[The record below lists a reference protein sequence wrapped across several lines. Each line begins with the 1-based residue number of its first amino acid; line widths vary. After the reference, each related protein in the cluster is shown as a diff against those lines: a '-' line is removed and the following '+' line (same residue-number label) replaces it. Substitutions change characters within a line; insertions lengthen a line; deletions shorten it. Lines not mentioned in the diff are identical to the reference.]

1 MKILVAHN
9 RFQGRGGE
17 DVVFEAEVGLLRGA
31 GHSVETLTVSNETIN
46 SLAARIATTLSIADN
61 ADGSRVM
68 ADAIDRFRPE
78 VVHVHNF
85 FPLLSPAVFD
95 LCRQRGVPAVVTL
108 HNYRTICTGGM
119 LLRDGRICHKC
130 LDRGHLWG
138 VAHRCYRGS
147 LAGSMASAYMIA
159 QHQRRGTWTRPGLR
173 LIALTQFAK
182 TLFAQAG
189 FDADRI
195 DVKPNFMADPGAPDP
210 AAPRAGL
217 LYVGR
222 LSREKGVGV
231 LLDAVAGTDVRLRIV
246 GEGPERAALAARASG
261 DVTFLG
267 ALSRAEVLREMA
279 KAQALVV
286 PSLWYEGFPMV
297 VVEAFARGTPV
308 IASEIGGLAE
318 VVSAG
323 RTGALVPPGDAAAL
337 RRAIADTLGAA
348 DLAADWGRAARAAYL
363 ELYAPAENLRQ
374 LEAVYARATGGRSRP
389 VAVLPDRR
397 PSAGPRC

>member
-9 RFQGRGGE
+9 RYQGRGGE
-17 DVVFEAEVGLLRGA
+17 DVVFEAEVDLLRAA

-46 SLAARIATTLSIADN
+46 SLPARITTTLSIADN
-61 ADGSRVM
+61 AEGKRVV
-68 ADAIDRFRPE
+68 AEAIDRSSPD

-95 LCRQRGVPAVVTL
+95 LCRQKRVPAVVTL

-130 LDRGHLWG
+130 LDRGHRWG
-138 VAHRCYRGS
+138 VVHRCYRGS
-147 LAGSMASAYMIA
+147 LPGSIASAYMIA
-159 QHQRRGTWTRPGLR
+159 QHRRRGTWTRPGLR

-195 DVKPNFMADPGAPDP
+195 DVKPNFIADPGAPDW
-210 AAPRAGL
+210 AAARSGL

-231 LLDAVAGTDVRLRIV
+231 LLDAVAGTGVPLRIV
-246 GEGPERAALAARASG
+246 GEGPERVALEARAPG
-261 DVTFLG
+261 HVAFLG
-267 ALSRAEVLREMA
+267 GLSRGEVLREMA
-279 KAQALVV
+279 NAEALVV

-308 IASEIGGLAE
+308 IASGIGGLAE
-318 VVSAG
+318 VVTAG
-323 RTGALVPPGDAAAL
+323 KTGALVPPGDAAAL
-337 RRAIADTLGAA
+337 GKRIGEVLGAA
-348 DLAADWGRAARAAYL
+348 GLTAAWGRAARAAYL
-363 ELYAPAENLRQ
+363 EHYAPDENRRM
-374 LEAVYARATGGRSRP
+374 LEAIYARAARG
-389 VAVLPDRR
+389 
-397 PSAGPRC
+397 

>member
-1 MKILVAHN
+1 M
-9 RFQGRGGE
+9 
-17 DVVFEAEVGLLRGA
+17 FEAEVDLLRAA
-31 GHSVETLTVSNETIN
+31 GHSVETLTVSNAAIN
-46 SLAARIATTLSIADN
+46 SLPARITTTLSIADN
-61 ADGSRVM
+61 AEGQRVV
-68 ADAIDRFRPE
+68 AEAIDRFRPD

-95 LCRQRGVPAVVTL
+95 LCRQKCVPAVATL
-108 HNYRTICTGGM
+108 HNYRSICTGGM

-138 VAHRCYRGS
+138 VVHRCYRGS
-147 LAGSMASAYMIA
+147 LPGSIASAYMIA

-182 TLFAQAG
+182 TLFTQAG

-195 DVKPNFMADPGAPDP
+195 DVKPNFMADPGALDP

-231 LLDAVAGTDVRLRIV
+231 LLEAVAGTGMPLRIV
-246 GEGPERAALAARASG
+246 GEGPERVALEARASG
-261 DVTFLG
+261 NVTFLG
-267 ALSRAEVLREMA
+267 GLSRDEVLREMA
-279 KAQALVV
+279 NARALVV

-323 RTGALVPPGDAAAL
+323 KTGALVPPGDAATL
-337 RRAIADTLGAA
+337 RKRISEVLGAA
-348 DLAADWGRAARAAYL
+348 ELTAAWGRAARAAYL
-363 ELYAPAENLRQ
+363 ERYAPDENRRL
-374 LEAVYARATGGRSRP
+374 LEAIYARAAGG
-389 VAVLPDRR
+389 
-397 PSAGPRC
+397 

>member
-9 RFQGRGGE
+9 RYQGRGGE
-17 DVVFEAEVGLLRGA
+17 DVVFEAEVDLLRGA
-31 GHSVETLTVSNETIN
+31 GHSVETLTVSNEAIN

-61 ADGSRVM
+61 AEGKQLV
-68 ADAIDRFRPE
+68 AEAIDRFRPDI
-78 VVHVHNF
+78 VHVHNF

-95 LCRQRGVPAVVTL
+95 LCRQKRVPAVVTL

-130 LDRGHLWG
+130 LDHGHLWG

-147 LAGSMASAYMIA
+147 LPGSLASAYMIA

-173 LIALTQFAK
+173 LIALTQFAR
-182 TLFAQAG
+182 TLFTQAG
-189 FDADRI
+189 FDAGRI

-210 AAPRAGL
+210 AMPRAGL

-222 LSREKGVGV
+222 LSREKGVSV
-231 LLDAVAGTDVRLRIV
+231 LLDAVAGTDVPLRIM
-246 GEGPERAALAARASG
+246 GEGPERAALGARAPGHVS
-261 DVTFLG
+261 FLG
-267 ALSRAEVLREMA
+267 ARSRAEVLREMA
-279 KAQALVV
+279 NAQALVV

-297 VVEAFARGTPV
+297 VVEAFAQGTPV

-323 RTGALVPPGDAAAL
+323 KTGALAPPGDAAAL
-337 RRAIADTLGAA
+337 RSRIAEL
-348 DLAADWGRAARAAYL
+348 LAAPDRAVAWGQAARAAYL
-363 ELYAPAENLRQ
+363 ARYAPDENLRL
-374 LEAVYARATGGRSRP
+374 LEAIYARA
-389 VAVLPDRR
+389 A
-397 PSAGPRC
+397 AE

>member
-9 RFQGRGGE
+9 RYQGRGGE
-17 DVVFEAEVGLLRGA
+17 DVVFEAEVDLLRGA
-31 GHSVETLTVSNETIN
+31 GHSVETLTVSNEAIN
-46 SLAARIATTLSIADN
+46 SLAARIATTLSIVDN
-61 ADGSRVM
+61 IRGKQAV
-68 ADAIDRFRPE
+68 AEAIDRFRPDI
-78 VVHVHNF
+78 VHVHNF

-95 LCRQRGVPAVVTL
+95 VCRQRRVPAVVTL

-147 LAGSMASAYMIA
+147 LPGSLASAYMIA

-173 LIALTQFAK
+173 LIALTQFAR
-182 TLFAQAG
+182 TLFTQAG
-189 FDADRI
+189 FDAGRI
-195 DVKPNFMADPGAPDP
+195 DVKPNFMADPGAPDS

-231 LLDAVAGTDVRLRIV
+231 LLDAVAGTGVPLRIV
-246 GEGPERAALAARASG
+246 GEGPERAALEARAPGHVS
-261 DVTFLG
+261 FLG
-267 ALSRAEVLREMA
+267 ARSRAEVLREMA
-279 KAQALVV
+279 NAQALVV

-297 VVEAFARGTPV
+297 VVEAFAQGTPV

-323 RTGALVPPGDAAAL
+323 KTGALAPPGDAAAL
-337 RRAIADTLGAA
+337 RNRIAELLAVPDRAAA
-348 DLAADWGRAARAAYL
+348 WGQAARAVYL
-363 ELYAPAENLRQ
+363 ARYAPDENLRL
-374 LEAVYARATGGRSRP
+374 LEAIYARA
-389 VAVLPDRR
+389 A
-397 PSAGPRC
+397 A

>member
-1 MKILVAHN
+1 MKILIAHN
-9 RFQGRGGE
+9 RYQGRGGE
-17 DVVFEAEVGLLRGA
+17 DVVFEAEVDLLRDA
-31 GHSVETLTVSNETIN
+31 GHSVETLTVSNEAIN

-61 ADGSRVM
+61 AEGKRVV
-68 ADAIDRFRPE
+68 ASAIDRFRPDI
-78 VVHVHNF
+78 VHVHNF

-95 LCRQRGVPAVVTL
+95 VCRQKRVPAVVTL
-108 HNYRTICTGGM
+108 HNYRALCTGGM

-147 LAGSMASAYMIA
+147 LPGSLASAYMIA

-173 LIALTQFAK
+173 LIALTRFAR
-182 TLFAQAG
+182 TLFTQAG
-189 FDADRI
+189 FDAGRI

-210 AAPRAGL
+210 ASPRAGL

-231 LLDAVAGTDVRLRIV
+231 LLDAVAGTDVPLRIV
-246 GEGPERAALAARASG
+246 GEGPERAALEARAPG
-261 DVTFLG
+261 NVRFLG
-267 ALSRAEVLREMA
+267 ALSRADVLREMA
-279 KAQALVV
+279 SARALVV

-323 RTGALVPPGDAAAL
+323 ETGALVPPGDAAAL
-337 RRAIADTLGAA
+337 GHRVADLLGAPDRA
-348 DLAADWGRAARAAYL
+348 SAWGQAARAAYL
-363 ELYAPAENLRQ
+363 ARYAPDENLRL
-374 LEAVYARATGGRSRP
+374 LEAIYARA
-389 VAVLPDRR
+389 A
-397 PSAGPRC
+397 AG

>member
-9 RFQGRGGE
+9 RYQGRGGE
-17 DVVFEAEVGLLRGA
+17 DVVFEAEVDLLRGA
-31 GHSVETLTVSNETIN
+31 GHGVETLTVSNEAIN

-61 ADGSRVM
+61 AEGKRLV
-68 ADAIDRFRPE
+68 AKAIDRFRPDI
-78 VVHVHNF
+78 VHVHNF

-95 LCRQRGVPAVVTL
+95 VCRQKRVPAVVTL

-147 LAGSMASAYMIA
+147 LPGSLASAYMIA
-159 QHQRRGTWTRPGLR
+159 QHQRHGTWTRPGLR
-173 LIALTQFAK
+173 LIALTQFAR
-182 TLFAQAG
+182 TVFAQAG
-189 FDADRI
+189 FDAGRI

-210 AAPRAGL
+210 AMPRAGL

-231 LLDAVAGTDVRLRIV
+231 LLDAVAGTGVPLRIV
-246 GEGPERAALAARASG
+246 GEGPERAALEARAPG
-261 DVTFLG
+261 HVRFLG
-267 ALSRAEVLREMA
+267 ARSRAEVLREMA
-279 KAQALVV
+279 NAQALVV

-323 RTGALVPPGDAAAL
+323 KTGALAPPDDPAAL
-337 RRAIADTLGAA
+337 RNRIAELLAVPDRAAA
-348 DLAADWGRAARAAYL
+348 WGQAARAVYL
-363 ELYAPAENLRQ
+363 ARYAPDENLRL
-374 LEAVYARATGGRSRP
+374 LEAIYARA
-389 VAVLPDRR
+389 A
-397 PSAGPRC
+397 AE

>member
-9 RFQGRGGE
+9 RYQGRGGE
-17 DVVFEAEVGLLRGA
+17 DVVFEAEVDLLRGA
-31 GHSVETLTVSNETIN
+31 GHNVETLTVSNEAIN

-61 ADGSRVM
+61 AEGKRAM
-68 ADAIDRFRPE
+68 AEAIDRFRPDI
-78 VVHVHNF
+78 VHVHNF

-95 LCRQRGVPAVVTL
+95 VCRQQRVPAVVTL

-138 VAHRCYRGS
+138 VVHRCYRGS
-147 LAGSMASAYMIA
+147 LPGSLASAYMIA
-159 QHQRRGTWTRPGLR
+159 RHKRRGTWVRPGVR
-173 LIALTQFAK
+173 LIALTQFAR
-182 TLFAQAG
+182 TLFTQAG
-189 FDADRI
+189 FDAGRV

-210 AAPRAGL
+210 AIPRTGL

-231 LLDAVAGTDVRLRIV
+231 LLDAVAGTGVPLRIV
-246 GEGPERAALAARASG
+246 GEGPERAALEARAPAN
-261 DVTFLG
+261 VRFLG
-267 ALSRAEVLREMA
+267 ALSRADVLREMA
-279 KAQALVV
+279 SARALVV

-297 VVEAFARGTPV
+297 VVEAFAHGTPV

-323 RTGALVPPGDAAAL
+323 KTGASVPPGDAAAL
-337 RRAIADTLGAA
+337 RQRIAELLDAPN
-348 DLAADWGRAARAAYL
+348 LATAWGQAARAAYL
-363 ELYAPAENLRQ
+363 ERYAPDENLRL
-374 LEAVYARATGGRSRP
+374 LEAIYARA
-389 VAVLPDRR
+389 A
-397 PSAGPRC
+397 AG

>member
-9 RFQGRGGE
+9 RYQGGRGGE
-17 DVVFEAEVGLLRGA
+17 DVVFEAEVDLLRGA
-31 GHSVETLTVSNETIN
+31 GHSVETLTVSNEAIN

-61 ADGSRVM
+61 AEGKRAV
-68 ADAIDRFRPE
+68 AEALDRFRPDI
-78 VVHVHNF
+78 VHVHNF

-95 LCRQRGVPAVVTL
+95 VCRQQRVPAVVTL

-147 LAGSMASAYMIA
+147 LPGSLASAHMIA
-159 QHQRRGTWTRPGLR
+159 RHQRRGTWTRPGLR
-173 LIALTQFAK
+173 LIALTQFAR
-182 TLFAQAG
+182 TLFTQAG
-189 FDADRI
+189 FDAGRI

-210 AAPRAGL
+210 AMPRTGL

-231 LLDAVAGTDVRLRIV
+231 LLDAVAGTGMPLRIV
-246 GEGPERAALAARASG
+246 GEGPERAALEARAPAN
-261 DVTFLG
+261 VRFLG
-267 ALSRAEVLREMA
+267 ALSRADVLREMA
-279 KAQALVV
+279 SARALVV

-297 VVEAFARGTPV
+297 VVEAFAQGTPV

-323 RTGALVPPGDAAAL
+323 KTGALVPPGDTAGL
-337 RRAIADTLGAA
+337 RQRIVELLGAP
-348 DLAADWGRAARAAYL
+348 DLATAWGQAARTAYLDRYAPDENLRLLEAIYARAA
-363 ELYAPAENLRQ
+363 
-374 LEAVYARATGGRSRP
+374 
-389 VAVLPDRR
+389 
-397 PSAGPRC
+397 AG

>member
-9 RFQGRGGE
+9 RYQGRGGE
-17 DVVFEAEVGLLRGA
+17 DVVFEAEVDLLRGA
-31 GHSVETLTVSNETIN
+31 GHSVEALTVSNEAIN

-61 ADGSRVM
+61 AEGKRVM
-68 ADAIDRFRPE
+68 AEAIDRFRPD

-95 LCRQRGVPAVVTL
+95 VCRQKRVPAVVTL

-130 LDRGHLWG
+130 LDRGHFWG

-147 LAGSMASAYMIA
+147 LPGSLASAYMVA

-189 FDADRI
+189 FDAGRI

-231 LLDAVAGTDVRLRIV
+231 LLEAVAGTGMPLRIV
-246 GEGPERAALAARASG
+246 GEGPERAGLQARAPG
-261 DVTFLG
+261 NVTFLG
-267 ALSRAEVLREMA
+267 GLSRAEVFREMA
-279 KAQALVV
+279 NAQALAV

-318 VVSAG
+318 VVTAG
-323 RTGALVPPGDAAAL
+323 KTGALVPPGDAAAL
-337 RRAIADTLGAA
+337 RGRIVDLLGGA
-348 DLAADWGRAARAAYL
+348 DLASTWGQAARAAYL
-363 ELYAPAENLRQ
+363 ELYGPDENLR
-374 LEAVYARATGGRSRP
+374 LIEAIYARA
-389 VAVLPDRR
+389 A
-397 PSAGPRC
+397 AG

>member
-9 RFQGRGGE
+9 RYQGRGGE
-17 DVVFEAEVGLLRGA
+17 DVVFEAEVDLLRGA
-31 GHSVETLTVSNETIN
+31 GHSVETLTVSNEAIN
-46 SLAARIATTLSIADN
+46 SLAARIATTLSIVDN
-61 ADGSRVM
+61 IRGKQAM
-68 ADAIDRFRPE
+68 AEAIERFRPDI
-78 VVHVHNF
+78 VHVHNF

-95 LCRQRGVPAVVTL
+95 VCRHKRVPAVVTL
-108 HNYRTICTGGM
+108 HNYRTICAGGM
-119 LLRDGRICHKC
+119 LLRDGHICHKC

-147 LAGSMASAYMIA
+147 LPGSLASAYMIA

-173 LIALTQFAK
+173 LIALTQFAR

-189 FDADRI
+189 FDAGRI
-195 DVKPNFMADPGAPDP
+195 DVKPNFMADRGAPDS

-231 LLDAVAGTDVRLRIV
+231 LLDAVAATGVPLRIV
-246 GEGPERAALAARASG
+246 GLGPERAALEARASG
-261 DVTFLG
+261 NVTFLG
-267 ALSRAEVLREMA
+267 ARSRAEVLREMA
-279 KAQALVV
+279 NAQALVV

-297 VVEAFARGTPV
+297 VVEAFAQGTPV

-323 RTGALVPPGDAAAL
+323 KTGALAPPGDAAAL
-337 RRAIADTLGAA
+337 SNRIAELLAVPDRAAA
-348 DLAADWGRAARAAYL
+348 WGQAARSVYLARYAPDENLRLLEAIYARAA
-363 ELYAPAENLRQ
+363 AE
-374 LEAVYARATGGRSRP
+374 
-389 VAVLPDRR
+389 
-397 PSAGPRC
+397 

>member
-9 RFQGRGGE
+9 RYQGRGGE
-17 DVVFEAEVGLLRGA
+17 DVVFEAEVDLLRAA
-31 GHSVETLTVSNETIN
+31 GHSVEMFTVSNQAIN
-46 SLAARIATTLSIADN
+46 SLAARITTTLSIADN
-61 ADGSRVM
+61 AEGKRVV
-68 ADAIDRFRPE
+68 AEAIDRFRPD

-95 LCRQRGVPAVVTL
+95 LCRQKRVPAVATL

-138 VAHRCYRGS
+138 VVHRCYRGS
-147 LAGSMASAYMIA
+147 LPGSIASAYMIA

-182 TLFAQAG
+182 TLFTQAG

-231 LLDAVAGTDVRLRIV
+231 LLEAVAGTGMSLRIV
-246 GEGPERAALAARASG
+246 GEGPERVALEARAPG
-261 DVTFLG
+261 NVAFLG
-267 ALSRAEVLREMA
+267 GLSRGEVLREMA
-279 KAQALVV
+279 NAQALVV

-318 VVSAG
+318 VVTAG
-323 RTGALVPPGDAAAL
+323 KTGALMPPGDAAAL
-337 RRAIADTLGAA
+337 RKRIGEVLGAA
-348 DLAADWGRAARAAYL
+348 ELTAAWGRAARAAYL
-363 ELYAPAENLRQ
+363 ERYAPDENRRL
-374 LEAVYARATGGRSRP
+374 LEAIYARAAGG
-389 VAVLPDRR
+389 
-397 PSAGPRC
+397 

>member
-9 RFQGRGGE
+9 RYQGGRGGE
-17 DVVFEAEVGLLRGA
+17 DVVFEAEVDLLRGA
-31 GHSVETLTVSNETIN
+31 GHSVETLTVSNEAIN

-61 ADGSRVM
+61 AEGKRAV
-68 ADAIDRFRPE
+68 AEALDRFRPDI
-78 VVHVHNF
+78 VHVHNF

-95 LCRQRGVPAVVTL
+95 VCRQQRVPAVVTL

-147 LAGSMASAYMIA
+147 LPGSLASAYMIA
-159 QHQRRGTWTRPGLR
+159 RHQRHGTWTRPGLR
-173 LIALTQFAK
+173 LIALTQFAR
-182 TLFAQAG
+182 TLFTQAG
-189 FDADRI
+189 FDAGRI

-210 AAPRAGL
+210 AMPRTGL

-231 LLDAVAGTDVRLRIV
+231 LLDAVAGTGMPLRIV
-246 GEGPERAALAARASG
+246 GEGQERAALEARAPAN
-261 DVTFLG
+261 VRFLG
-267 ALSRAEVLREMA
+267 ALSRADVLREMA
-279 KAQALVV
+279 SARALVV

-297 VVEAFARGTPV
+297 VVEAFAQGTPV

-318 VVSAG
+318 VV
-323 RTGALVPPGDAAAL
+323 RTGKTGAVVPPGDTAGL
-337 RRAIADTLGAA
+337 RQRIVELLGAPH
-348 DLAADWGRAARAAYL
+348 LATAWGQAARTAYL
-363 ELYAPAENLRQ
+363 ERYAPDENLRL
-374 LEAVYARATGGRSRP
+374 LEAIYARA
-389 VAVLPDRR
+389 VA
-397 PSAGPRC
+397 G

>member
-1 MKILVAHN
+1 MRILVAHN
-9 RFQGRGGE
+9 RYQGRGGE
-17 DVVFEAEVGLLRGA
+17 DVVFEAEVDLLRGA
-31 GHSVETLTVSNETIN
+31 GHSVETLTVSNAVID

-61 ADGSRVM
+61 AEGRRVM
-68 ADAIDRFRPE
+68 AYAIDRFRPD

-95 LCRQRGVPAVVTL
+95 LCRQKRVPAVVTL

-130 LDRGHLWG
+130 LDHGHLWG

-147 LAGSMASAYMIA
+147 LPGSLASAYMIA

-231 LLDAVAGTDVRLRIV
+231 LLQAVAGAGVPLRIV
-246 GEGPERAALAARASG
+246 GEGPERAALEARASG
-261 DVTFLG
+261 NVTFLG
-267 ALSRAEVLREMA
+267 ALPREDVLREMA
-279 KAQALVV
+279 NAQALVV

-308 IASEIGGLAE
+308 IASAIGGLAE
-318 VVSAG
+318 VVTAG
-323 RTGALVPPGDAAAL
+323 KTGALVSPGDAAAL
-337 RRAIADTLGAA
+337 RSGIADTLGAA
-348 DLAADWGRAARAAYL
+348 DRAAAWGQAARAAFL
-363 ELYAPAENLRQ
+363 ELYAPDENLRQ
-374 LEAVYARATGGRSRP
+374 LVAIYARA
-389 VAVLPDRR
+389 
-397 PSAGPRC
+397 SAA

>member
-9 RFQGRGGE
+9 RYQGRGGE
-17 DVVFEAEVGLLRGA
+17 DVVFGAEVDLLRGA
-31 GHSVETLTVSNETIN
+31 GHDVETLTVSNEAIN

-61 ADGSRVM
+61 AEGKRAM
-68 ADAIDRFRPE
+68 AEAIDRFRPDI
-78 VVHVHNF
+78 VHVHNF

-95 LCRQRGVPAVVTL
+95 VCRQQRVPAVVTL

-147 LAGSMASAYMIA
+147 LPGSLASAYMIA
-159 QHQRRGTWTRPGLR
+159 QHRRRGTWTRPGVR
-173 LIALTQFAK
+173 LIALTQFAR
-182 TLFAQAG
+182 TLFTQAG
-189 FDADRI
+189 FDAGRI

-210 AAPRAGL
+210 AIPRTGL

-231 LLDAVAGTDVRLRIV
+231 LLDAVAGTGVPLRIV
-246 GEGPERAALAARASG
+246 GEGPERAALEARAPAN
-261 DVTFLG
+261 VRLLG
-267 ALSRAEVLREMA
+267 ALSRSEVLREMA
-279 KAQALVV
+279 SARALVV

-297 VVEAFARGTPV
+297 VVEAFAQGTPV

-318 VVSAG
+318 VVTAG
-323 RTGALVPPGDAAAL
+323 TTGALVPPGDAAAL
-337 RRAIADTLGAA
+337 GQRIAELLDAPARATV
-348 DLAADWGRAARAAYL
+348 WGKAARAAYL
-363 ELYAPAENLRQ
+363 ERYAPDENLRL
-374 LEAVYARATGGRSRP
+374 LEAIYARA
-389 VAVLPDRR
+389 A
-397 PSAGPRC
+397 AG

>member
-9 RFQGRGGE
+9 RYQGRGGE
-17 DVVFEAEVGLLRGA
+17 DVVFEAEVDLLRAA

-46 SLAARIATTLSIADN
+46 SLPARITTTLSIADN
-61 ADGSRVM
+61 AEGKRVV
-68 ADAIDRFRPE
+68 AEAIDRFRPD

-95 LCRQRGVPAVVTL
+95 LCRQKRVPAVVTL

-130 LDRGHLWG
+130 LDRGHRWG
-138 VAHRCYRGS
+138 VVHRCYRGS
-147 LAGSMASAYMIA
+147 LPGSIASAYMIA

-210 AAPRAGL
+210 STPRSGL

-222 LSREKGVGV
+222 LSREKGVDV
-231 LLDAVAGTDVRLRIV
+231 LLDAVVGTGVPLRIV
-246 GEGPERAALAARASG
+246 GEGPERVALEARASG
-261 DVTFLG
+261 HVAFLG
-267 ALSRAEVLREMA
+267 GLSRGEVLREMA
-279 KAQALVV
+279 NAEALVV

-318 VVSAG
+318 VVTAG
-323 RTGALVPPGDAAAL
+323 KTGALVPPGDAAAL
-337 RRAIADTLGAA
+337 GKRIGEVLGAA
-348 DLAADWGRAARAAYL
+348 GLTAAWGRAARAAYL
-363 ELYAPAENLRQ
+363 EHYAPDENRRM
-374 LEAVYARATGGRSRP
+374 LEAIYARAARG
-389 VAVLPDRR
+389 
-397 PSAGPRC
+397 

>member
-9 RFQGRGGE
+9 RYQGRGGE
-17 DVVFEAEVGLLRGA
+17 DVVFEAEVELLRGA
-31 GHSVETLTVSNETIN
+31 GHSVEMLTVSNEAID
-46 SLAARIATTLSIADN
+46 SFAARIATTLSIADN
-61 ADGSRVM
+61 ADGKRIMVES
-68 ADAIDRFRPE
+68 IDRFRPD

-95 LCRQRGVPAVVTL
+95 LCRQKRVPAVVTL

-130 LDRGHLWG
+130 LDHGHLWG

-147 LAGSMASAYMIA
+147 LPGSMASAYMIA
-159 QHQRRGTWTRPGLR
+159 RHQRRGTWSRPGLR

-182 TLFAQAG
+182 TLFTQAG
-189 FDADRI
+189 FDAGRI

-231 LLDAVAGTDVRLRIV
+231 LLEAVAGTGVPLRIV
-246 GEGPERAALAARASG
+246 GEGPERVALEARVSG

-279 KAQALVV
+279 NARALVV

-318 VVSAG
+318 VVTAG
-323 RTGALVPPGDAAAL
+323 KTGVLAPPGNAVAL
-337 RRAIADTLGAA
+337 RSRIVDILGAP
-348 DLAADWGRAARAAYL
+348 DLAAAWGRAARAAYL
-363 ELYAPAENLRQ
+363 ELYAPDENLQ
-374 LEAVYARATGGRSRP
+374 LLEAIYARA
-389 VAVLPDRR
+389 A
-397 PSAGPRC
+397 AG

>member
-9 RFQGRGGE
+9 RYQGRGGE
-17 DVVFEAEVGLLRGA
+17 DVVFEAEVELLRGA
-31 GHSVETLTVSNETIN
+31 GHCVEMLTVSNEAID

-61 ADGSRVM
+61 ADGKRVV
-68 ADAIDRFRPE
+68 AEAIDRFRPD

-95 LCRQRGVPAVVTL
+95 LCRQKRVPAVVTL

-130 LDRGHLWG
+130 LDYGHLWG

-147 LAGSMASAYMIA
+147 LPGSMASAYMIA
-159 QHQRRGTWTRPGLR
+159 RHQRRGTWSRPGLR

-189 FDADRI
+189 FDAGRI

-210 AAPRAGL
+210 ATPRSGL

-231 LLDAVAGTDVRLRIV
+231 LLEAVAGTGVPLRIV
-246 GEGPERAALAARASG
+246 GEGPERVALEARAPG
-261 DVTFLG
+261 NVTFLG

-279 KAQALVV
+279 NARALVL

-318 VVSAG
+318 VVTAG
-323 RTGALVPPGDAAAL
+323 KTGVLVPPGNAVAL
-337 RRAIADTLGAA
+337 RSRIVDIQGAP
-348 DLAADWGRAARAAYL
+348 DLAAAWGRAARAAYL
-363 ELYAPAENLRQ
+363 EFYAPDENLRL
-374 LEAVYARATGGRSRP
+374 LEAIYARA
-389 VAVLPDRR
+389 A
-397 PSAGPRC
+397 AG

>member
-9 RFQGRGGE
+9 RYQGRGGE
-17 DVVFEAEVGLLRGA
+17 DVVFEAEVDLLRGA
-31 GHSVETLTVSNETIN
+31 GHSVETLTVSNEAIN

-61 ADGSRVM
+61 MRGKQAM
-68 ADAIDRFRPE
+68 AEAIERFRPDI
-78 VVHVHNF
+78 VHVHNF

-95 LCRQRGVPAVVTL
+95 VCRQRRVPAVVTL

-147 LAGSMASAYMIA
+147 LPGSLASAYMIA
-159 QHQRRGTWTRPGLR
+159 QHQRRGTWTHPGLR
-173 LIALTQFAK
+173 LIALTQFAR

-189 FDADRI
+189 FDAGRI

-210 AAPRAGL
+210 ATPRAGL

-231 LLDAVAGTDVRLRIV
+231 LLDAVAGTDVPLRIV
-246 GEGPERAALAARASG
+246 GEGPERAALEARAPGHVS
-261 DVTFLG
+261 FLG
-267 ALSRAEVLREMA
+267 ARSRAEVLREMA
-279 KAQALVV
+279 NAQALVV

-323 RTGALVPPGDAAAL
+323 KTGALAPAGDAAAL
-337 RRAIADTLGAA
+337 RNRITDLLAVPDRAAA
-348 DLAADWGRAARAAYL
+348 WGQAARAVYL
-363 ELYAPAENLRQ
+363 ARYAPDENLRL
-374 LEAVYARATGGRSRP
+374 LEAIYARA
-389 VAVLPDRR
+389 A
-397 PSAGPRC
+397 AE